1 METILLILF
10 SFILMAI
17 GLIGVVLPFLPG
29 VPIAWLGLFI
39 YAWATGFQKISL
51 TEILVF
57 LVLAAIAIL
66 LDFVAP
72 LLGAKKYQASKYSIC
87 GAVLGLVIGIIWF
100 GFLGIIVGPLIGAFL
115 GELITKREFKK
126 GFKSALGILLGSI
139 IGSLIKIII
148 VLIMM
153 GFFIASLF

>member
-39 YAWATGFQKISL
+39 YAWGTGFQKISL

-57 LVLAAIAIL
+57 FALAIVTML
-66 LDFVAP
+66 LDFVCAWSSR
-72 LLGAKKYQASKYSIC
+72 GNY
-87 GAVLGLVIGIIWF
+87 LVWF
-100 GFLGIIVGPLIGAFL
+100 FRNYCWPFNWRIFRRVNNKARIQ
-115 GELITKREFKK
+115 KRF
-126 GFKSALGILLGSI
+126 
-139 IGSLIKIII
+139 
-148 VLIMM
+148 
-153 GFFIASLF
+153 